1 METNVYDFHIRVLLY
16 KDSGDWVAHAL
27 EMDLVDYGDSVRAA
41 LKELNELVS
50 CQISFAHQKRD
61 DSLIYFPAD
70 KELFERW
77 EAAHTA
83 ALKKEIL
90 PDKSVKMNTKAVFI
104 TFSKSELSQIIRR
117 KFSPAKEM
125 EFA

>member
-1 METNVYDFHIRVLLY
+1 MERNIYDFHIRVLLY
-16 KDSGDWVAHAL
+16 KDHGEWVAHAL
-27 EMDLVDYGDSVRAA
+27 EMDLVAYGASEQSA
-41 LKELNELVS
+41 LKELSESVS

-61 DSLIYFPAD
+61 DSLIYFPSE
-70 KELFERW
+70 KGLFERW
-77 EAAHTA
+77 ESAHTA

-90 PDKSVKMNTKAVFI
+90 PDKSVKMNTRAVFI

-125 EFA
+125 ECA

>member
-1 METNVYDFHIRVLLY
+1 MEKNIYDYHIRVLLY
-16 KDSGDWVAHAL
+16 KDSGEWVAHAL
-27 EMDLVDYGDSVRAA
+27 EMDLVAYGDSVQAA

-70 KELFERW
+70 KALFERW
-77 EAAHTA
+77 EVAHA
-83 ALKKEIL
+83 SALKRDIL
-90 PDKSVKMNTKAVFI
+90 PYKSVKMNTKAIFI

-125 EFA
+125 ECA

>member
-1 METNVYDFHIRVLLY
+1 MEKYIYDYPIRVLLY
-16 KDSGDWVAHAL
+16 KDSGEWVAHAL
-27 EMDLVDYGDSVRAA
+27 EMDLVAYGDSEQAA

-61 DSLIYFPAD
+61 DSLIDFPAD
-70 KELFERW
+70 KELFKRW
-77 EAAHTA
+77 EAAQA
-83 ALKKEIL
+83 SALKKEIL
-90 PDKSVKMNTKAVFI
+90 PYKSVKVNTKAVFI

-125 EFA
+125 ECA